1 MFMQPLADD
10 LATGTGS
17 WHPTFERDQ
26 PDELVE
32 IHIASLSECD
42 IAGDEKFEHK
52 FCYPVLGGFAF
63 TVSILR
69 CPSESIKGASSE
81 FCACTSAL

>member
-1 MFMQPLADD
+1 MFTQLLTND
-10 LATGTGS
+10 LATGTRS

-42 IAGDEKFEHK
+42 IARDEKFEHK
-52 FCYPVLGGFAF
+52 FRYPVLGGFTF

-69 CPSESIKGASSE
+69 CPSESIKGASGE
-81 FCACTSAL
+81 FSACTRAL